1 MAIPFGIELEVT
13 FKMSMMTFYPTEC
26 TSDLDVVF
34 IIDGSGSIRD
44 ANPADGSFDNW
55 NLLLT
60 FVANIVDNLP
70 VSASG
75 THVSAVAFSDMGE
88 LLFPLSQYTDHAAVR
103 RAILDTAYPGGNT
116 NTSGGLYIAR
126 SRVFT
131 AQNGDRP
138 QIPNVAIVLTDGKST
153 FDRQKTVP
161 YAEDLQ
167 RDGVEVITIGITNS
181 IDEVE
186 LKSMS
191 SPPQQQHSN
200 YFTSASF
207 QELEDVMAGLVQT
220 ACVVTPAPP
229 RSKSLF

>member
-1 MAIPFGIELEVT
+1 
-13 FKMSMMTFYPTEC
+13 MSMMTFYPTEC

-75 THVSAVAFSDMGE
+75 THVAAVVFSDVGE
-88 LLFPLSQYTDHAAVR
+88 MLFRLSQYTDNAAVR
-103 RAILDTAYPGGNT
+103 RAILNTPYPGRNT

-126 SRVFT
+126 SQVFT

-191 SPPQQQHSN
+191 SPPQQQ
-200 YFTSASF
+200 
-207 QELEDVMAGLVQT
+207 
-220 ACVVTPAPP
+220 
-229 RSKSLF
+229 RRKLFHLC